1 MPRPRVSREEGG
13 KEGGKEGGREG
24 RMEDEKVLLPRWRRC
39 LLLEEEAEPEED
51 LGRGKKMEGT
61 AELKRRP
68 DESL

>member
-1 MPRPRVSREEGG
+1 
-13 KEGGKEGGREG
+13 
-24 RMEDEKVLLPRWRRC
+24 MEDEKVLLPRWRRC

>member
-13 KEGGKEGGREG
+13 KEGGKEGGRERG
-24 RMEDEKVLLPRWRRC
+24 MEDEKVLLPLWRLC

-61 AELKRRP
+61 ELKRRP